1 MTIASSSS
9 RRIAILLG
17 LLVFLLLVLGFAIR
31 MYDLTDQPID
41 FHSTR
46 QLRGAVI
53 ARGMYYQMLPDADPE
68 IRERAIAYW
77 HSTGQ
82 YEPSILEKAVAYIY
96 LLIGSEQIWVAR
108 IVNSLLWLIG
118 GIAVF
123 DLARRMVVNGTSRGV
138 SIVVGLMALS
148 YYLILPF
155 GVQASRSFQPD
166 PGMVMWIALSIN
178 ILYRWSEEQD
188 WKWAVLTGLFA
199 GIAVLTKVVAAYVIG
214 GAAVAMVL
222 YSLGFRR
229 SWRNPQV
236 WTMLILMV
244 APTFIYYIGREGR
257 AATFI
262 SSWTIALSHLLLDP
276 TFYVRWLS
284 LVQDIMGLTALLL
297 SLVGVLIAS
306 PRSRS
311 LLLGLWIGYAI
322 YGLFLPYQMYTHNY
336 YHLQLIPIIA
346 LSLVPVAQLIIGRLT
361 QEAKIWQF
369 LFAVIVLVWI
379 AYPAWVSIAEQK
391 QENYRNEPAYWQG
404 IASYLPDDGKI
415 VALTQDYGY
424 RLMYYGWRKVRLW
437 PTRGERTLSSLRGSE
452 KEFEEYFEKRIGG
465 RKYFLITSF
474 NQFNSQPDLREMLRD
489 NYPIYAEGSGYLIF
503 DLDNPLNEQ

>member
-1 MTIASSSS
+1 MAMNSTSSK
-9 RRIAILLG
+9 RTVILLG
-17 LLVFLLLVLGFAIR
+17 LVLLCLLVLGFAVR

-53 ARGMYYQMLPDADPE
+53 ARGMYYQMLPDADPAL
-68 IRERAIAYW
+68 RERAIAYW
-77 HSTGQ
+77 YSTGQ
-82 YEPSILEKAVAYIY
+82 YEPSILEKIIAYIY
-96 LLIGSEQIWVAR
+96 LLIGSEQIWIAR
-108 IVNSLLWLIG
+108 IVNSLFWLIG
-118 GIAVF
+118 GLAVF
-123 DLARRMVVNGTSRGV
+123 DLARRMVINGSSKGV
-138 SIVVGLMALS
+138 PIAVGLVALG

-166 PGMVMWIALSIN
+166 PGMVMWIALSVYS
-178 ILYRWSEEQD
+178 LYRWSQD
-188 WKWAVLTGLFA
+188 QEWKWAILTGLFG
-199 GIAVLTKVVAAYVIG
+199 GIAVLTKVVAAYIIG

-222 YSLGFRR
+222 YSLGMKR
-229 SWRNPQV
+229 SWRSPQV

-244 APTFIYYIGREGR
+244 APTVVYYVGREGR
-257 AATFI
+257 AATYI

-276 TFYVRWLS
+276 SFYVRWLS

-306 PRSRS
+306 PRARS
-311 LLLGLWIGYAI
+311 LLLGLWIGYGV
-322 YGLFLPYQMYTHNY
+322 YGLFVPYQMYTHNY

-346 LSLVPVAQLIIGRLT
+346 LSLVPVAQLILDKLT

-369 LFAVIVLVWI
+369 LFALIVVAWI
-379 AYPAWVSIAEQK
+379 AYPSWVSIAEQK
-391 QENYRNEPAYWQG
+391 QENYRNEPAYWQE

-452 KEFEEYFEKRIGG
+452 KEFEQYFSNRTDG

-474 NQFNSQPDLREMLRD
+474 NQFNSQQDLKNFLSD
-489 NYPIYAEGSGYLIF
+489 NYPVHAEGSGYLIF
-503 DLDNPLNEQ
+503 DLDHQLDEQ